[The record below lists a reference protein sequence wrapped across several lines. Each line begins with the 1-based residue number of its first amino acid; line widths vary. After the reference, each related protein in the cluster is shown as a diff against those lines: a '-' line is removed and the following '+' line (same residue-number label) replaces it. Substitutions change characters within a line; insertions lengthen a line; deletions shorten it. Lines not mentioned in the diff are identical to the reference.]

1 MDDET
6 YLKLL
11 SLLDASPY
19 HQRWT
24 DQEVTDLIDKPI
36 ELMQYVMGGNDD
48 GSLFFFA
55 TFATPEE
62 KHIQEYLMTSRFPK
76 EGFEGKGEDVW
87 IIDFICMG
95 GRADVACAFRILKN
109 LLLSIGYKQCFWLR
123 TETKRMG
130 FHAVKE

>member
-11 SLLDASPY
+11 NLLDASPY

-95 GRADVACAFRILKN
+95 GRADVAFAFRILKN